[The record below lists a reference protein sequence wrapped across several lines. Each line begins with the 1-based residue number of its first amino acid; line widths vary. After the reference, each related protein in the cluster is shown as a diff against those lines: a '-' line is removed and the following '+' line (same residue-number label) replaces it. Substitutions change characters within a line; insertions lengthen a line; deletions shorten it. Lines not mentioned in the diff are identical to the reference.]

1 MLYSA
6 FLWRRGFQRDN
17 WINYSLLAVAFV
29 LHTVAMAKRGFS
41 LQHCPVNN
49 LYEAPA
55 FVLWTIAAGSLVFG
69 LWPRL
74 RFLGVFTSPLL
85 FCVGVFA
92 LMPGLDPPPTG
103 KPQFTNGWASL
114 HAAMIML
121 GYGAFGLS
129 AVAGSMFLTQERN
142 LKFHRARALFTLL
155 PPIQRLEKMITV
167 SLATGLVLLTAGL
180 GLGAAYV
187 ELPEGAS
194 FQGDPKVIWSMLVWT
209 IYSVLLLLHW
219 KFDQRGRRYAWSAIV
234 AFVFVIL
241 TFWGTNL
248 LSEIHNPAP

>member
-49 LYEAPA
+49 LYEATA

-180 GLGAAYV
+180 GLGA
-187 ELPEGAS
+187 EHPLPAL
-194 FQGDPKVIWSMLVWT
+194 QGLDPGGGDRNAPHRPMARQGQGRDR
-209 IYSVLLLLHW
+209 Y
-219 KFDQRGRRYAWSAIV
+219 RGGRPHHRLSADLCRARRD
-234 AFVFVIL
+234 
-241 TFWGTNL
+241 G
-248 LSEIHNPAP
+248 LSGEI

>member
-17 WINYSLLAVAFV
+17 WINYSLLAIAFV

-41 LQHCPVNN
+41 VHHCPVNN
-49 LYEAPA
+49 LYEATA
-55 FVLWTIAAGSLVFG
+55 FILWTIAVGSLFFG
-69 LWPRL
+69 LWPKL
-74 RFLGVFTSPLL
+74 RFFGVFTSPLL

-92 LMPGLDPPPTG
+92 LMPGLDPEYG
-103 KPQFTNGWASL
+103 DKPQFTNGGASL

-167 SLATGLVLLTAGL
+167 SLATGLALLTTGL
-180 GLGAAYV
+180 VLGAAYV
-187 ELPEGAS
+187 ELPEGTS
-194 FQGDPKVIWSMLVWT
+194 FKGDPKVIWSTLVWA
-209 IYSVLLLLHW
+209 IYGVLLVVHW

-234 AFVFVIL
+234 AFGFVIL

-248 LSEIHNPAP
+248 LPGIHNPAP